1 MTGHEIYLNLVP
13 TNPISIVKSELL
25 ERITF
30 NPNQC
35 GGKPCVRNLRIGVT
49 DVIELLAN
57 GLTPERIVTEELPGL
72 DQEDITACLVYAAV
86 KLNHPVLRAA

>member
-1 MTGHEIYLNLVP
+1 MNTQ
-13 TNPISIVKSELL
+13 LL

-35 GGKPCVRNLRIGVT
+35 GGKPCIRNMRIRVT

-57 GLTPERIVTEELPGL
+57 GATPEQIVTEELPDL
-72 DQEDITACLVYAAV
+72 ELEDVTACLLYAAV
-86 KLNHPVLRAA
+86 KLNHPVMQAA

>member
-1 MTGHEIYLNLVP
+1 MNAQ
-13 TNPISIVKSELL
+13 LL

-35 GGKPCVRNLRIGVT
+35 GGKPCIRNMRIRVT

-57 GLTPERIVTEELPGL
+57 GLTPEQIVNDELPAL
-72 DQEDITACLVYAAV
+72 ELEDVTASLLYAAA
-86 KLNHPVLRAA
+86 KINHPVLQAA

>member
-1 MTGHEIYLNLVP
+1 MST
-13 TNPISIVKSELL
+13 KLL

-35 GGKPCVRNLRIGVT
+35 GGKPCIRNMRIRVT

-57 GLTPERIVTEELPGL
+57 GLTPEQIITEELPDL
-72 DQEDITACLVYAAV
+72 ELEDITACLLYAVV
-86 KLNHPVLRAA
+86 KLNHPVLQAA

>member
-1 MTGHEIYLNLVP
+1 MNTQ
-13 TNPISIVKSELL
+13 LL

-35 GGKPCVRNLRIGVT
+35 GGKPCIRNMRIRVT

-57 GLTPERIVTEELPGL
+57 GLTPEQIVAEELPDL
-72 DQEDITACLVYAAV
+72 VPEYITACLLYAAV
-86 KLNHPVLRAA
+86 KLNHPVLQAA

>member
-1 MTGHEIYLNLVP
+1 MN
-13 TNPISIVKSELL
+13 KQLL

-35 GGKPCVRNLRIGVT
+35 GGKPCIRNMRIRVT

-57 GLTPERIVTEELPGL
+57 GLTAEQIVNEELPEL
-72 DQEDITACLVYAAV
+72 DLEDITACLLYAAV
-86 KLNHPVLRAA
+86 KLNHPVLQAA

>member
-1 MTGHEIYLNLVP
+1 LVFVIYIQIMN
-13 TNPISIVKSELL
+13 TQLL

-35 GGKPCVRNLRIGVT
+35 GGKPCIRNMRIRVT

-57 GLTPERIVTEELPGL
+57 GLSPEQIIADELPDL
-72 DQEDITACLVYAAV
+72 DRDDITASLLYAAV
-86 KLNHPVLRAA
+86 KLNHPVLQAA

>member
-1 MTGHEIYLNLVP
+1 MNTH
-13 TNPISIVKSELL
+13 LL

-35 GGKPCVRNLRIGVT
+35 GGKPCIRNMRIRVT

-57 GLTPERIVTEELPGL
+57 GLTPEQIITEELPDL
-72 DQEDITACLVYAAV
+72 NAEDITACLLYAAV
-86 KLNHPVLRAA
+86 KLNHPVLQAA